1 MKNSTS
7 ETECIIFQKQ
17 QNIIKEITGKIN
29 KASVFQEKL
38 AYARELKE
46 EAEVLLSCQE
56 QSEKISDC
64 EKCHL
69 VAGLQNKTAGLILKA
84 EKLV

>member
-7 ETECIIFQKQ
+7 ETDCVIFQKQ
-17 QNIIKEITGKIN
+17 QRVIKDIIDKIN
-29 KASVFQEKL
+29 KASGFQEKL
-38 AYARELKE
+38 TYAAELKE

-64 EKCHL
+64 EKCRL
-69 VAGLQNKTAGLILKA
+69 VAGLQNKTAELILKA
-84 EKLV
+84 EKLA